1 MMSELSSVLFVCTGN
16 AGRSQMAQAM
26 FRNLAQGRVRAES
39 AGVEPWDH
47 LHPMAVEMMSE
58 RGLDL
63 EGHYPKPVS
72 SVADQPFEVV
82 VTIGDPAKEKL
93 PPGLVETARWIHWD
107 IADPADADGTV
118 ESEAVFARTA
128 SDIAD
133 RLPQLLDLVIGAGNV
148 QCRQQDKQ
156 QRT

>member
-1 MMSELSSVLFVCTGN
+1 MSELCSVLFVCTGN

-26 FRNLAQGRVRAES
+26 FRSLAQGKALAES

-47 LHPMAVEMMSE
+47 LHPLAVQMMSE

-72 SVADQPFEVV
+72 SVAQGSFDVV
-82 VTIGDPAKEKL
+82 VTLGDPAKEKL
-93 PPGLVETARWIHWD
+93 PPGFVETARWIHWD

-128 SDIAD
+128 TDIEG
-133 RLPQLLDLVIGAGNV
+133 RLPQLLYLVIGAGNV
-148 QCRQQDKQ
+148 
-156 QRT
+156 

>member
-1 MMSELSSVLFVCTGN
+1 MMCELFSVLFVCTGN

-26 FRNLAQGRVRAES
+26 FRFLAGGKARAES
-39 AGVEPWDH
+39 AGVEPWDR
-47 LHPMAVEMMSE
+47 LHPMAVQMMSE

-63 EGHYPKPVS
+63 KGHYPKPVS
-72 SVADQPFEVV
+72 SVAEELFEVV

-93 PPGLVETARWIHWD
+93 PPRLVETARWIHWD

-133 RLPQLLDLVIGAGNV
+133 RLPQLLDLVIGTGEV
-148 QCRQQDKQ
+148 QCHKQDSQQP
-156 QRT
+156 T

>member
-1 MMSELSSVLFVCTGN
+1 MMSELCSVLFVCTGN

-26 FRNLAQGRVRAES
+26 FHNLAQGKALVES

-47 LHPMAVEMMSE
+47 LHPMAVKLMSA

-63 EGHYPKPVS
+63 KGHYPKPVS
-72 SVADQPFEVV
+72 AVAEGLFEVV

-107 IADPADADGTV
+107 IADPADADGSV
-118 ESEAVFARTA
+118 DSEAVFARTA
-128 SDIAD
+128 SDIAG
-133 RLPQLLDLVIGAGNV
+133 RLPQLLDLVIGTGDV
-148 QCRQQDKQ
+148 RCR
-156 QRT
+156 R